1 MRQRVFEFQFSASDY
16 IPMHEFYDTK
26 FTNVHADALGYFFEP
41 PQRWAIIK
49 DCGEWPCT
57 GPHNTIYS
65 FKRNTFNGKRPIY
78 ANDGDFSIIP
88 NTPGLSKYIDQ
99 CQF

>member
-26 FTNVHADALGYFFEP
+26 FTNVHADALGYFYEP

-65 FKRNTFNGKRPIY
+65 FKRNTFNG
-78 ANDGDFSIIP
+78 
-88 NTPGLSKYIDQ
+88 
-99 CQF
+99 